1 VDCVQRSLSQTL
13 TQQDNDHFNLKHQGI
28 LMTNEMEAKLKDL
41 LGKGERVV
49 FTGHSAGAAVAA
61 YVYKELYRKGGSYR
75 VGTGLSCLRPS
86 CIPSDA
92 DSDTDAYPPF
102 G

>member
-1 VDCVQRSLSQTL
+1 MVGRSTGRSSAGRSAGRSL
-13 TQQDNDHFNLKHQGI
+13 TQQNTDHFNLKHQGI

-61 YVYKELYRKGGSYR
+61 YVYKELYRKGESGRAEWGRGRAVS
-75 VGTGLSCLRPS
+75 G
-86 CIPSDA
+86 
-92 DSDTDAYPPF
+92 
-102 G
+102 